1 MQCPRDSSVLES
13 REYDS
18 IAVETCASCG
28 GMFVEGGELNRLSG
42 PTAGDLEFSTLDA
55 DSGRHPDEWGAAR
68 CPRDEAPMKKVE
80 FNIETGII
88 LDHCTACGGF
98 WLDGRELARIHEE
111 VRQLNEAARQVPD
124 PPLVRF
130 AQFIW
135 NLPVPH

>member
-1 MQCPRDSSVLES
+1 MQCPRDASPLES
-13 REYDS
+13 RRFDE
-18 IAVETCASCG
+18 IAVEMCSACG

-55 DSGRHPDEWGAAR
+55 DSGRHPDEHGSAL
-68 CPRDEAPMKKVE
+68 CPRDAVPMEKVE

-98 WLDGRELARIHEE
+98 WLDGRELARVREE
-111 VRQLNEAARQVPD
+111 VKGLNEAARQVPD